1 MRLTENY
8 NPAKFGEYVGLSGY
22 FVSFCLKTR
31 KCLFTIYDTLKKK
44 QNNQIQSFISL
55 SPCSNFRG
63 LRMTEQ
69 QVVWVLHLYRQTKF
83 FPRVSFRAFYNTT
96 HFSILFYLLK
106 TSPCK
111 KIVLEQS
118 KITEDNHV
126 KFHVNL
132 FLSSQGIGLW
142 GLIQPLQLTKLLH
155 WLLQPLDTIQ
165 KNQCKEQ
172 KVTFSTCVNYLSNQ
186 DGIAN
191 ASTPRNKATNC
202 Y

>member
-1 MRLTENY
+1 M
-8 NPAKFGEYVGLSGY
+8 
-22 FVSFCLKTR
+22 FVHHLWDF
-31 KCLFTIYDTLKKK
+31 KKK
-44 QNNQIQSFISL
+44 PKTTKSKVL
-55 SPCSNFRG
+55 SVSAPVQTSEAS
-63 LRMTEQ
+63 RMTEQ
-69 QVVWVLHLYRQTKF
+69 WVVRVLHLYRQTKF
-83 FPRVSFRAFYNTT
+83 FPRVSFRALYNTT

-132 FLSSQGIGLW
+132 FLSSQGTGLW